1 MPLLFAGVLIEGA
14 VLSYEANLESGGSG
28 ARYLGIG

>member
-1 MPLLFAGVLIEGA
+1 MEGA

-28 ARYLGIG
+28 ARYLGIGQAYNIEKII